1 MMIQIQMVMEFL
13 TLRITVLS
21 LLVLPKTMAAL
32 GLGFIINEVLY
43 DPPSGDAGDANG
55 DGTRDP
61 NEDEFIEFYNSG
73 LEIDLSGYT
82 ISDASSTKTY
92 FSHWVYNSC

>member
-1 MMIQIQMVMEFL
+1 MKFYMIHHLEMLGMLMVMEQEI
-13 TLRITVLS
+13 R
-21 LLVLPKTMAAL
+21 
-32 GLGFIINEVLY
+32 
-43 DPPSGDAGDANG
+43 
-55 DGTRDP
+55 

>member
-1 MMIQIQMVMEFL
+1 MKFYMIHQLE
-13 TLRITVLS
+13 
-21 LLVLPKTMAAL
+21 
-32 GLGFIINEVLY
+32 N
-43 DPPSGDAGDANG
+43 AGDANG

-82 ISDASSTKTY
+82 ISDASQSKTY
-92 FSHWVYNSC
+92 FSFWVYNSC